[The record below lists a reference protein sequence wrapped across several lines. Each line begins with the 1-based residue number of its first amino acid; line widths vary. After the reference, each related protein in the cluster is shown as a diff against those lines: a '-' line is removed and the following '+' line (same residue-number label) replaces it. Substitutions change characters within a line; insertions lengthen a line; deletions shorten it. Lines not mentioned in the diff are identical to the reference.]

1 MASQS
6 LFRRPRPQHA
16 LLSLALVGLLSACAT
31 ISFERE
37 TETSGTFHSEAWAF
51 TVFAWDFPAESI
63 QIARDNVFDAG
74 LSNLDVTSLTTTPH
88 WGWWD
93 WVLDVLGARK
103 TVLTGTWGFSGDQL
117 RKEKAAGT
125 PLLGS

>member
-6 LFRRPRPQHA
+6 LSSGPRPQHA
-16 LLSLALVGLLSACAT
+16 FLSLVLASLLSACAT

-51 TVFAWDFPAESI
+51 TVLAWDFPAESI

-74 LSNLDVTSLTTTPH
+74 LSNLIVISVTTSPH

-93 WVLDVLGARK
+93 WMLDVLGARK
-103 TVLTGTWGFSGDQL
+103 TVLTGTWGFSGDNL

-125 PLLGS
+125 PLLGT